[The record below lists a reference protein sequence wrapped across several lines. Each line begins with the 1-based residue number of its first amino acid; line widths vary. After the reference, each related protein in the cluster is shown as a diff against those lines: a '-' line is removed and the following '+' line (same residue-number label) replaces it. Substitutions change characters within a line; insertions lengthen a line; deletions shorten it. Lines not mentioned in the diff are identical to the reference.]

1 MNAEIAIVKSNRL
14 IETGYKLGSREQFF
28 ILFLISRITPQD
40 TEFREYR
47 IHYKDIAKL
56 MNFDGRRRVA
66 NKDDVFK
73 MMNNL
78 NTQPIRFTDG
88 DEDVQMV
95 WISKLRYNKPTQE
108 FTFTFDPELK
118 GFLLQLKEHFTLY
131 NISNIAY
138 LSGHSTRIYE
148 VLKRHQYKKTPIVL
162 TIKDLKFWLQIEDKY
177 PEYYEFK
184 RWVLEPSRIETEQYT
199 DIKFTY
205 TEAEKDGKKIVSL
218 LFTIYENDPKDKPV
232 GDNMLVNMSERLFSD
247 GAKKQSVPKTAEVK
261 PKKSPTPTT
270 QTDNLTYAQYK
281 AYQFLNEKG
290 VNGSWILKTLLA
302 DSASQHEP
310 LQGYEDIY
318 VQMMWQF
325 FASKS
330 KSKEPAGAFVNWYK
344 DGKLTDNA
352 LHARFTEGVINRAK
366 LMTETEQDNRRKA
379 KGVPHAQFKAQAL
392 AAQAHDTKPKPKP
405 TINQS
410 QPIKESL
417 AQMVAHQRKPAFDI
431 DKFKVDY
438 AEQYQMILEK
448 AKSDYVQFYAS
459 SGVKAFDMGKNVGN
473 IEHRAK
479 EMSEQ
484 WYKDIKI

>member
-1 MNAEIAIVKSNRL
+1 MNSEIAVVKSNKL

-40 TEFREYR
+40 TEFKEYR

-108 FTFTFDPELK
+108 FTFTFDSELK
-118 GFLLQLKEHFTLY
+118 AFLLQLKEHFTLY

-162 TIKDLKFWLQIEDKY
+162 SIKDLKFWLQIEDKY

-184 RWVLEPSRIETEQYT
+184 RWVLEPSRIELEQYT
-199 DIKFTY
+199 DIRFTY
-205 TEAEKDGKKIVSL
+205 TEAEKEGKKILSL
-218 LFTIYENDPKDKPV
+218 QFTIFDNEPKDKPTSL
-232 GDNMLVNMSERLFSD
+232 NILASMSERLSL
-247 GAKKQSVPKTAEVK
+247 GQTKNQETIKVEQIK
-261 PKKSPTPTT
+261 PKKATVAKTD
-270 QTDNLTYAQYK
+270 TDNLTYAQFK
-281 AYQFLNEKG
+281 AFQFLQDKG
-290 VNGSWILKTLLA
+290 VNGGWIVKTIFA
-302 DSASQHEP
+302 DSKTQYEP
-310 LQGYEDIY
+310 LKGYEDIY
-318 VQMMWQF
+318 LQLMWQF
-325 FASKS
+325 FESKS

-344 DGKLTDNA
+344 DGKLTDDS
-352 LHARFTEGVINRAK
+352 LHARFIEGVIARVK
-366 LMTETEQDNRRKA
+366 QMTESEQQNRLKAKDKSHAIFKEQALTEQKTATLVNPKPQLNQT
-379 KGVPHAQFKAQAL
+379 VPLRDSLSQLFVKPNKLPFDIEKFKAEY
-392 AAQAHDTKPKPKP
+392 T
-405 TINQS
+405 
-410 QPIKESL
+410 
-417 AQMVAHQRKPAFDI
+417 
-431 DKFKVDY
+431 
-438 AEQYQMILEK
+438 EQYQKIFEQ
-448 AKSDYVQFYAS
+448 AKNDYIQFYKD
-459 SGVKAFDMGKNVGN
+459 SGLKNFDIEKNIAN
-473 IEHRAK
+473 IEHRAS
-479 EMSEQ
+479 EMSEM